1 MAMAEDCIA
10 AEGLA
15 VESIAGTDFVAV
27 TGWMELSTACMY
39 LLKAMLALTAL
50 LLLVEKLPHALLTQ
64 L

>member
-1 MAMAEDCIA
+1 MWGIHTSPYAE
-10 AEGLA
+10 EP
-15 VESIAGTDFVAV
+15 SSDFVAV